1 MKTAK
6 VKQGMVPPVC
16 LALMLLLI
24 WLTPCAAPAFARDY
38 SVQIAAVRSQQCA
51 DDMRSGLLGQGLQAY
66 WVRGILPEH
75 GLFYRVRLG
84 RFPSIETAYTYAE
97 VLLNSGLL
105 ESYAIT
111 AYEAPMSGPLRDMTQ
126 ASIEVQ
132 EYIEPRPQT
141 PSPREMNELFAAIGA
156 RQWILPPSRNLF
168 APKPQ
173 IASRPAGSTA
183 MNGREMLV
191 FALRSHEWR
200 MTPDPSVFFV
210 RAPVGVASIDLT
222 EASVSPKPE
231 IPTAGQPAA
240 SSVISQPV
248 NRPGNQNAAPS
259 SVPNSV
265 EPVFTPG
272 NMAPLTPPPAPSS
285 SARGPQPTQNNSF
298 RTDRIA
304 TADIG
309 KGNKP
314 TTSRGIPYSGRNLEQ
329 ARLQATSELR
339 NGQLI
344 MKLRNLD
351 SERSFTGVARVT
363 LSDDRNSNE
372 VRPMQFNLPPD
383 AEVELP
389 IEDPVAMGSNW
400 MLMVFDENKVMRLLR
415 GESVG
420 SKQLA
425 GRPGSASEGSL
436 NAPQYVIGA
445 PDVTGVPAVFD
456 ATGAAPPAGLV
467 PMSDAPNPTGL
478 PSANAAD
485 VSPATQPPGSVA
497 GADTPAQLTVIPR
510 QIAATTENVTME
522 FEIAA
527 PQPLNYISVT
537 LAAGDYRDVRQALMS
552 TTRGRVP
559 FLVPAAQ
566 ATGTF
571 LYEIKDES
579 GRVLAGGN
587 GDFRQLSSGR

>member
-16 LALMLLLI
+16 LALMLLFI

-84 RFPSIETAYTYAE
+84 KFPSIESAYTYAE

-132 EYIEPRPQT
+132 EYIEPRPQE
-141 PSPREMNELFAAIGA
+141 PSPKEMTEFFAAIGA
-156 RQWILPPSRNLF
+156 RQWILPSSRNLF
-168 APKPQ
+168 APRPQ
-173 IASRPAGSTA
+173 ISSRPAGSTA
-183 MNGREMLV
+183 MTGREMLV

-210 RAPVGVASIDLT
+210 RAPVGVASIDLA

-231 IPTAGQPAA
+231 IPTAIPPAA
-240 SSVISQPV
+240 SSVISPPV
-248 NRPGNQNAAPS
+248 HRPGNPNAAPS
-259 SVPNSV
+259 SVPTSV

-272 NMAPLTPPPAPSS
+272 NMSPLTPPPAPSS
-285 SARGPQPTQNNSF
+285 SARGPQPTQTNSF

-304 TADIG
+304 TADMG

-314 TTSRGIPYSGRNLEQ
+314 TTSRGIPYGGRTLEQ

-351 SERSFTGVARVT
+351 SARSFTGVARVT

-389 IEDPVAMGSNW
+389 IEDPVTMGSNW

-420 SKQLA
+420 AKQLA

-436 NAPQYVIGA
+436 NAPQYVTGA
-445 PDVTGVPAVFD
+445 PDVTGAPAVFD
-456 ATGAAPPAGLV
+456 ATGAVPPAGLV
-467 PMSDAPNPTGL
+467 SLSDAPNPTGL
-478 PSANAAD
+478 PSANAANA
-485 VSPATQPPGSVA
+485 SSATQPPGSVA
-497 GADTPAQLTVIPR
+497 GADAPAQLTVIPR

-559 FLVPAAQ
+559 FLVPTAQ
-566 ATGTF
+566 ATGAF

>member
-6 VKQGMVPPVC
+6 VKQGKVPPVC
-16 LALMLLLI
+16 LALMLLVI
-24 WLTPCAAPAFARDY
+24 WLSPCAAPAFARDY

-51 DDMRSGLLGQGLQAY
+51 DDMRGGLLGQGLQAY

-132 EYIEPRPQT
+132 EYIEPRPQE

-156 RQWILPPSRNLF
+156 RQWILPSSRNLF
-168 APKPQ
+168 GPKPQ
-173 IASRPAGSTA
+173 IPARPAGSTA

-210 RAPVGVASIDLT
+210 RAPVGVASIDLA

-231 IPTAGQPAA
+231 IPTTIQPAA

-265 EPVFTPG
+265 EPVFAPST
-272 NMAPLTPPPAPSS
+272 MVPLTPPPIISS
-285 SARGPQPTQNNSF
+285 NSNSPQPASNNSF
-298 RTDRIA
+298 RTERNV
-304 TADIG
+304 TAEIG
-309 KGNKP
+309 RGNKP
-314 TTSRGIPYSGRNLEQ
+314 TASRGIPYGGRDLGP
-329 ARLQATSELR
+329 RLQATSELR

-351 SERSFTGVARVT
+351 SARGFSGVARVT

-425 GRPGSASEGSL
+425 GRPGSASDPGSL
-436 NAPQYVIGA
+436 NAPQYVTGT
-445 PDVTGVPAVFD
+445 PDVAGVPAIFD
-456 ATGAAPPAGLV
+456 STGAPSPAGLV

-478 PSANAAD
+478 PSADA
-485 VSPATQPPGSVA
+485 SPATQPPGSVA
-497 GADTPAQLTVIPR
+497 GADAPAQLTVIPR
-510 QIAATTENVTME
+510 QIAATTENVTLE
-522 FEIAA
+522 FDIAA
-527 PQPLNYISVT
+527 PQPLNYITVT
-537 LAAGDYRDVRQALMS
+537 LAAGDYRDVRPALLS

-559 FLVPAAQ
+559 FLVPTAQ